1 MLVYKLLTIRKN
13 DVSDEKERSIPII
26 DSLTALVGSRFYDQ
40 LDHVYQKNDCLE
52 NELCKEMDN
61 SRLFRLLAKLGC
73 INERPEL
80 GMNEKWSETGDR
92 YLLKL
97 FRDYIFHQNKED
109 GLPFV
114 DLGHIISTLNKL
126 DAGSKEKICLSSRDG
141 QNVIIVTF
149 AELKKCIEN
158 SFQQLFCK
166 FDYE

>member
-1 MLVYKLLTIRKN
+1 MLVN
-13 DVSDEKERSIPII
+13 
-26 DSLTALVGSRFYDQ
+26 A
-40 LDHVYQKNDCLE
+40 
-52 NELCKEMDN
+52 EMDN

-97 FRDYIFHQNKED
+97 FRDYIFHQNKDD

-158 SFQQLFCK
+158 SFQQLVT
-166 FDYE
+166 